1 MPQAGSKREANVSAI
16 GRPVMFAIWVLALW
30 GTGTGIRL
38 LWLFITD
45 QARALRLV
53 ARPAVWGPILLAV
66 LMWIA
71 LAAAFRH
78 YRRHGEP

>member
-1 MPQAGSKREANVSAI
+1 MPQAPSEPKASKTSVYLI

-30 GTGTGIRL
+30 GTATGIRL

-45 QARALRLV
+45 EAKALRLI
-53 ARPAVWGPILLAV
+53 ALPSVWLPIALAA

-71 LAAAFRH
+71 LAAAVRN
-78 YRRHGEP
+78 

>member
-1 MPQAGSKREANVSAI
+1 MPQAGPERKVNVYAI
-16 GRPVMFAIWVLALW
+16 GRPVMFVIWVLALW

-45 QARALRLV
+45 QPRALRLV
-53 ARPAVWGPILLAV
+53 ALPTVWRPILLAV
-66 LMWIA
+66 LMWMA
-71 LAAAFRH
+71 LGAAFRH